1 MQSFALWVT
10 SCCNMQCTYCYE
22 GKEKKNTYMSQ
33 QTLDNVIDFIDEHMS
48 HNPGEDLLIDFHGGE
63 PLLQFDK
70 IEYAIEKFNKMF
82 GKRVRYGITTNGTIL
97 TDNILKCLVDN
108 FHYSL
113 SVSIDGT
120 RETHDQK
127 RRMKDGKG
135 SYDIVIKNAR
145 RILEKR
151 KDVRVRMTVDST
163 TVNKLFSNVCA
174 LNAEGFKLIVPGI
187 DYFDSKWDQDKMLIL
202 YQQMLL
208 LKEEIQKGKLTARVG
223 LLEKFVSY

>member
-97 TDNILKCLVDN
+97 TDNMV
-108 FHYSL
+108 
-113 SVSIDGT
+113 
-120 RETHDQK
+120 
-127 RRMKDGKG
+127 
-135 SYDIVIKNAR
+135 
-145 RILEKR
+145 LEYK
-151 KDVRVRMTVDST
+151 
-163 TVNKLFSNVCA
+163 
-174 LNAEGFKLIVPGI
+174 
-187 DYFDSKWDQDKMLIL
+187 
-202 YQQMLL
+202 
-208 LKEEIQKGKLTARVG
+208 
-223 LLEKFVSY
+223 

>member
-163 TVNKLFSNVCA
+163 TVK
-174 LNAEGFKLIVPGI
+174 
-187 DYFDSKWDQDKMLIL
+187 
-202 YQQMLL
+202 
-208 LKEEIQKGKLTARVG
+208 
-223 LLEKFVSY
+223 